1 MSDIIRLTCIE
12 CPLGCDI
19 EVRKENEEL
28 IITGN
33 SCPRGK
39 LYATNEVTCPK
50 RVLTTTVRCSDGR
63 LVAVKTSSPVNKSAL
78 LDLMTVINKTVANV
92 PVHIGDVIIE
102 NLVDGV
108 NLIATDNRE
117 VE

>member
-19 EVRKENEEL
+19 EVQKENGEL
-28 IITGN
+28 KITGN

-50 RVLTTTVRCSDGR
+50 RVLTTTVRCEGGE
-63 LVAVKTSSPVNKSAL
+63 LVSVKTSS
-78 LDLMTVINKTVANV
+78 
-92 PVHIGDVIIE
+92 
-102 NLVDGV
+102 
-108 NLIATDNRE
+108 
-117 VE
+117 

>member
-50 RVLTTTVRCSDGR
+50 RVLTTTVRCNDGG
-63 LVAVKTSSPVNKSAL
+63 LVAVKTSAPVNKSDL
-78 LDLMTVINKTVANV
+78 LDLMKVINKTVASL

-108 NLIATDNRE
+108 NLLATDNRE
-117 VE
+117 VK

>member
-19 EVRKENEEL
+19 EVQKENEEL
-28 IITGN
+28 KITGN

-50 RVLTTTVRCSDGR
+50 RVLTTTVRCCDGG
-63 LVAVKTSSPVNKSAL
+63 LVAVKTSAPVNKSDL
-78 LDLMTVINKTVANV
+78 LDLMNVINKTVASL
-92 PVHIGDVIIE
+92 PVRIGDVIIE

-117 VE
+117 VK

>member
-19 EVRKENEEL
+19 EVKKENEGL

-39 LYATNEVTCPK
+39 LYASNEVTCPK
-50 RVLTTTVRCSDGR
+50 RVLTTTVKCEGDG
-63 LVAVKTSSPVNKSAL
+63 LVAVKTSAPVEKSAL
-78 LDLMTVINKTVANV
+78 LDLMKVINKAVAKL
-92 PVHIGDVIIE
+92 PVRIGDVIIE

-117 VE
+117 VK